1 MGLTRE
7 ELLEAAPEGVTYV
20 YVERVEDPTVGFQT
34 FWHDGRWHTSL
45 WNSPH
50 CTTMDFWDA
59 QAIDVGETVSHAA
72 GELSRRFAAQSGMLC
87 DWARD
92 LGLESELIG
101 HVADG
106 LGLEAGGGII
116 TLTPWQQE
124 DRPRL
129 ALEFLKEHL
138 APNATVQN
146 EVQRELDRLR
156 GEVTRLAG
164 LLLPPEPQTYTTTG
178 ELPPGEHKHYKLH
191 IESQFQPTPETTAE
205 RRARKQETKDPWGEE
220 VDKRGY

>member
-72 GELSRRFAAQSGMLC
+72 GELSRRFAAQFNMLC
-87 DWARD
+87 DWAKD

-116 TLTPWQQE
+116 TLTPRQQE

-129 ALEFLKEHL
+129 ALEFLKEHFKKI
-138 APNATVQN
+138 TQV
-146 EVQRELDRLR
+146 RLEFENNSRTMQAEKPDPGRVPR
-156 GEVTRLAG
+156 G
-164 LLLPPEPQTYTTTG
+164 
-178 ELPPGEHKHYKLH
+178 
-191 IESQFQPTPETTAE
+191 TPESSLSIKAWLADSGYYDKPKNKP
-205 RRARKQETKDPWGEE
+205 RDPWGEE